1 MKRPT
6 EIGRNIG
13 PKSDLE
19 SDYYQKG
26 PTGVRLLK
34 NARLSIKVSQEYR
47 DNIEEKAK
55 NKGMSM
61 SAFIRYSLDNV
72 GPESDLV
79 GPKSDQS
86 PTFLMEQIVEKDKQI
101 ATKDE
106 QIANLQKSTE
116 GLQQSLDQ
124 AQQLHAM
131 SEQRHQAELAKIEGR
146 GFIQRLK
153 AVFS

>member
-1 MKRPT
+1 MSGMWTIKMTISQAAYHFNVSDRTIRRWIESGKLKAHKT
-6 EIGRNIG
+6 EGQWQIEM
-13 PKSDLE
+13 SDACQTGGQPV
-19 SDYYQKG
+19 SDKMSDME
-26 PTGVRLLK
+26 TGLSDILSNLK
-34 NARLSIKVSQEYR
+34 NQLEEQKSQ
-47 DNIEEKAK
+47 I
-55 NKGMSM
+55 SH
-61 SAFIRYSLDNV
+61 F
-72 GPESDLV
+72 
-79 GPKSDQS
+79 Q
-86 PTFLMEQIVEKDKQI
+86 KQI

>member
-61 SAFIRYSLDNV
+61 SAFIRYSLDNI
-72 GPESDLV
+72 GPKSDPLK
-79 GPKSDQS
+79 KSDQS
-86 PTFLMEQIVEKDKQI
+86 PTFLMEQIAEKDKQI

>member
-1 MKRPT
+1 MPGT
-6 EIGRNIG
+6 YFCGVWHSS
-13 PKSDLE
+13 KSTAP
-19 SDYYQKG
+19 DYKSTTQ
-26 PTGVRLLK
+26 
-34 NARLSIKVSQEYR
+34 N
-47 DNIEEKAK
+47 
-55 NKGMSM
+55 
-61 SAFIRYSLDNV
+61 
-72 GPESDLV
+72 LV
-79 GPKSDQS
+79 WYK
-86 PTFLMEQIVEKDKQI
+86 EQIAEKDKQI